1 MLKCKKCKSTM
12 TDDARFCPNCG
23 RSKKGN
29 RGFEGKQIRRFVF
42 GNYYDDI
49 VPEDA
54 AEIRNRKRDSGMVFK
69 FVLLGFVVVIV
80 LAICIT
86 LLVLFGGDI

>member
-1 MLKCKKCKSTM
+1 MLKFKKCKSQM
-12 TDDARFCPNCG
+12 PDGACFCPNCG
-23 RSKKGN
+23 RGKKWGS
-29 RGFEGKQIRRFVF
+29 GFEKKQISRFDF

-54 AEIRNRKRDSGMVFK
+54 ADIRNHKRDSGMVFK

>member
-1 MLKCKKCKSTM
+1 MLKCKKCKSQMPNGT
-12 TDDARFCPNCG
+12 RFCPNCG
-23 RSKKGN
+23 KGKKGESV
-29 RGFEGKQIRRFVF
+29 FEEKQISRFDF

-54 AEIRNRKRDSGMVFK
+54 EEIRNRKRDGGMVFN

-86 LLVLFGGDI
+86 LLVLFGGNI

>member
-1 MLKCKKCKSTM
+1 MLTCKKCKSQM
-12 TDDARFCPNCG
+12 PVGARFCPNCG
-23 RSKKGN
+23 KGKKGGS
-29 RGFEGKQIRRFVF
+29 GFEKNQISRFGF

-49 VPEDA
+49 LPEDA
-54 AEIRNRKRDSGMVFK
+54 AEIRNCKRDGGMVFK